1 MPHFRKIPGIDPA
14 GFDERRNLQVVPVGV
29 TSRIYLVAG
38 GDLEV
43 SVEDD
48 SVARVTFDT
57 SDNKK
62 AHSSAGLTGWEKS
75 QSLREI
81 RIKGI
86 GPGRTTKLHAKLNGA
101 DWTVPLN
108 VSVVSDQSY
117 RRVGATVSADA
128 RAAIQ
133 GACSLREAVI
143 LVAEDQM
150 HSSIGLGKTNENG
163 SSYSGGTAEDW
174 CGDFIAW
181 CWAQASQIRGENNP
195 IRSTN
200 HLRSTIKAIAW
211 ALQPD
216 SPAQLLQYEGGDPY
230 AGTKNTQEW
239 RDVGYNGYYP
249 EPGDVILFR
258 NPGKNSF
265 FHLGMVYSYDGGDLV
280 AIEGNAGTPPI
291 KTEALPNAGT
301 MTSTK
306 PKMYPYAYIHVLV

>member
-1 MPHFRKIPGIDPA
+1 MPHFRKLPGIDPA
-14 GFDERRNLQVVPVGV
+14 GFDERRNLQVVPVGI

-38 GDLEV
+38 GDLDV
-43 SVEDD
+43 SVDD
-48 SVARVTFDT
+48 ESVAKVTFDT
-57 SDNKK
+57 SDNKQ
-62 AHSSAGLTGWEKS
+62 AHKNNGLTGWEKS

-81 RIKGI
+81 RIKGV
-86 GPGRTTKLHAKLNGA
+86 GPGRTTKLHARLNGA
-101 DWTVPLN
+101 DWTIPLN

-133 GACSLREAVI
+133 SADSLREAVI

-163 SSYSGGTAEDW
+163 SSYSGGAAENW

-181 CWAQASQIRGENNP
+181 CWGQASQIRSEKNPLGGNP
-195 IRSTN
+195 I
-200 HLRSTIKAIAW
+200 RSTIKAIAW

-230 AGTKNTQEW
+230 AGTKNYQEW
-239 RDVGYNGYYP
+239 RDIGYNGYTL
-249 EPGDVILFR
+249 EPGDIILFR

-265 FHLGMVYSYDGGDLV
+265 FHLGMVYSYDGGLV
-280 AIEGNAGTPPI
+280 AIEGNAGSPPI
-291 KTEALPNAGT
+291 KTESLPSAGT
-301 MTSTK
+301 MTSIK